1 VAVEAFGILA
11 ADRPD
16 AVLVVAGD
24 GEERTAAA
32 DLPAEIRRRVVMLG
46 NVAHDELPPYHAAC
60 EVFAGSARRNESFG
74 IVLVEAM
81 AAGLPVVASDIPGYR
96 EVVRDGVEG
105 LLVPPS
111 DPVALAAALREVLD
125 DPALAARLGAAGRER
140 ARSYSWDTVAAEVE
154 ARYADALSAG
164 RRPA

>member
-11 ADRPD
+11 ADDPD
-16 AVLVVAGD
+16 VVLVVAGD
-24 GEERTAAA
+24 GEERTAVAT
-32 DLPAEIRRRVVMLG
+32 LPAEVRGRVVMLG
-46 NVAHDELPPYHAAC
+46 NVEHDDLPPYHAAC
-60 EVFAGSARRNESFG
+60 DVFAGPARGGESFG

-96 EVVRDGVEG
+96 EVVRNGMEG

-125 DPALAARLGAAGRER
+125 DPSVARRLGDAGRER
-140 ARSYSWDTVAAEVE
+140 ARTYSWDNVAAQLE
-154 ARYADALSAG
+154 ALYERALA
-164 RRPA
+164 RR

>member
-1 VAVEAFGILA
+1 
-11 ADRPD
+11 
-16 AVLVVAGD
+16 
-24 GEERTAAA
+24 
-32 DLPAEIRRRVVMLG
+32 
-46 NVAHDELPPYHAAC
+46 
-60 EVFAGSARRNESFG
+60 
-74 IVLVEAM
+74 M